1 MDLLEYIYQSKAL
14 VFFWWCSILILGGYL
29 TTKIVTKVHR
39 LFAASLTFT
48 NDDDISDV
56 GRILTLSQ
64 TVSWTVKVIIWIV
77 IFMMIGT
84 KIGIPPSVLALF
96 STIFGAGLGFGLQS
110 LFKDVVSSVVHI
122 SEKLFDVG
130 DFVVLETSAGTIK
143 GTVENVNL
151 RNIRISSLSDG
162 MIFVPQGSVSVVK
175 NYNKGTGRFSL
186 ETPFSPHDN
195 IGEIVQIIG
204 EIIENVKNYPEL
216 FNDSEGLEN
225 ILDVNLVGINSVS
238 HGTISI
244 EINGTTDP
252 GSQYS
257 AKVALL
263 KVITSVLYEKGIN
276 YKSDE
281 LYMQK
286 GVENG

>member
-1 MDLLEYIYQSKAL
+1 MDLFEYIYQNK
-14 VFFWWCSILILGGYL
+14 VFIFVWWCSILILGGYL
-29 TTKIVTKVHR
+29 VTKIVTKIHR
-39 LFAASLTFT
+39 LFAALLTFT

-64 TVSWTVKVIIWIV
+64 TASWTVKVIIWIV

-84 KIGIPPSVLALF
+84 KVGIPPSVLTLF

-175 NYNKGTGRFSL
+175 NYNKGTGRFVL
-186 ETPFSPHDN
+186 EIPFSPHDN

-204 EIIENVKNYPEL
+204 EIIENVKNYPEV
-216 FNDSEGLEN
+216 FSDTEGLGN
-225 ILDVNLVGINSVS
+225 ILDVNLVGINNVS

-244 EINGTTDP
+244 EINGTTEP

-257 AKVALL
+257 SKVALL

-286 GVENG
+286 GVNNG